1 MGRLSPFRR
10 PGRRRNWS
18 RARAYGVADAGR
30 SGNLRGL
37 RRGLLRWLVNLRP
50 FFLGGVLL
58 SIWPAVDPALIE
70 PPAFLSTD
78 PERITERFT
87 RCGPGRAHACVIDG
101 DTIKIGPRKIRIIGI
116 DAPETHPAR
125 CPEEARAGEA
135 ATAELQR
142 LLNQGPFTMT
152 GRIDD
157 SHDRFGR
164 DLRAISRARADGT
177 TQSIAEDLRAGGFV
191 HRYLGYKTG
200 WC

>member
-1 MGRLSPFRR
+1 M
-10 PGRRRNWS
+10 
-18 RARAYGVADAGR
+18 
-30 SGNLRGL
+30 
-37 RRGLLRWLVNLRP
+37 
-50 FFLGGVLL
+50 
-58 SIWPAVDPALIE
+58 PAL
-70 PPAFLSTD
+70 STAT
-78 PERITERFT
+78 P
-87 RCGPGRAHACVIDG
+87 
-101 DTIKIGPRKIRIIGI
+101 IKIGPRKIRIIGI

-164 DLRAISRARADGT
+164 DLRAIGRARADGT
-177 TQSIAEDLRAGGFV
+177 MQSIAEDLRAGGFV

-200 WC
+200 WCS